1 MPIVTRPSNAQAHPG
16 QIVIEGQR
24 VRQSKK
30 QIEANDA
37 RKKAASIED
46 SRRAE
51 EEHQRIVQQLK
62 ESEDAVEREEEL
74 VRKHTVRPDL
84 WYEFLQLSRFAGL
97 TRADPFSPPARHGS
111 SYPMTSLSS
120 LSSY

>member
-24 VRQSKK
+24 VRRSKK

-37 RKKAASIED
+37 QKKAASIED
-46 SRRAE
+46 SRCAE

-62 ESEDAVEREEEL
+62 ESKDAVEWEEEL
-74 VRKHTVRPDL
+74 VWKHTARPDL
-84 WYEFLQLSRFAGL
+84 WYEFLRC
-97 TRADPFSPPARHGS
+97 
-111 SYPMTSLSS
+111 
-120 LSSY
+120 